1 MSGDTG
7 WWSVWWVEGI
17 GLVAG
22 VLTPFSS
29 LPQVIK
35 VWRTRSTSD
44 LSLVMLMMAVAG
56 IALWLIYGIAIRSMV
71 VTLANTIPLLLYAT
85 VLGFKLRYR

>member
-1 MSGDTG
+1 MSSDMG
-7 WWSVWWVEGI
+7 WWSVWWVEAI

-22 VLTPFSS
+22 VLTTFSS

-44 LSLVMLMMAVAG
+44 LSLIMLTMAVAG
-56 IALWLIYGIAIRSMV
+56 ITLWLIYGIAIRSMV
-71 VTLANTIPLLLYAT
+71 VTLANTVSLMLYAT

>member
-7 WWSVWWVEGI
+7 WWSVWWVEAI

-22 VLTPFSS
+22 VLTTFAS

-44 LSLVMLMMAVAG
+44 ISLIMLMMAVAG
-56 IALWLIYGIAIRSMV
+56 ITLWLIYGIAIHSMV
-71 VTLANTIPLLLYAT
+71 VTLAITVLLLLYTT